1 MLDVFLIWWLAVL
14 SIGVAVAYKK
24 KTGGVA
30 AVIFAFYAVIALGIA
45 AFMAARS

>member
-1 MLDVFLIWWLAVL
+1 VDLFLIWWLAVL
-14 SIGVAVAYKK
+14 SIGVAVTYKK

-30 AVIFAFYAVIALGIA
+30 MVVFGVYAVIALGIA

>member
-1 MLDVFLIWWLAVL
+1 MADALA
-14 SIGVAVAYKK
+14 IGVAVTYKK

-30 AVIFAFYAVIALGIA
+30 AGLFGVYAVIALGYA

>member
-1 MLDVFLIWWLAVL
+1 MTGLAIGLAVT
-14 SIGVAVAYKK
+14 YKK

-30 AVIFAFYAVIALGIA
+30 IVLFGVYAVIAIGYA